1 MARDGMRNNRRTSDR
16 AHLRS
21 AVLRLGG
28 LLGWRAQDVIDF
40 TEGLTGRGWRHCTA
54 DDFQIVLD
62 EYLALGR
69 VIVDKAAPRAG
80 DGRGTSEDGSR
91 DEATR

>member
-1 MARDGMRNNRRTSDR
+1 MVRDGMGNDQASLDR
-16 AHLRS
+16 AYLRA

-28 LLGWRAQDVIDF
+28 LLGWRAQEVIDF
-40 TEGLTGRGWRHCTA
+40 TEALTGRGWRHCTA

-62 EYLALGR
+62 EYLALGQ

>member
-1 MARDGMRNNRRTSDR
+1 MARDGIRNHQRNSDR

-28 LLGWRAQDVIDF
+28 LLGWRAQEVIDF
-40 TEGLTGRGWRHCTA
+40 TETLTGRGWRHCNA

-62 EYLALGR
+62 EYLAMGR
-69 VIVDKAAPRAG
+69 VIADKAARRSA

-91 DEATR
+91 DEATG